1 MVIRIRDHDNT
12 DELLRILE
20 EMKHRQ
26 VQVGLFGSDD
36 SHMVMIGTVHEFGAN
51 IKAKGKFLTI
61 PTRAAGGRSA
71 RDFGPELFR
80 PKGKNILAVAKS
92 NGELEVMFILKESV
106 TIPER
111 SFLRSAFDEHN
122 REWTRFANE
131 MIPRVLAGALSVDAL
146 FDRLGQRMV
155 ADVQAKIRSISSPPN
170 APITRENKG
179 SSNPLIDSGRMRQS
193 ITYKVVRI

>member
-1 MVIRIRDHDNT
+1 MAIRIRDNDNT
-12 DELLRILE
+12 NKLLRILE
-20 EMKHRQ
+20 ELKHRQ

-36 SHMVMIGTVHEFGAN
+36 SHMVMIGTVHEFGAH
-51 IKAKGKFLTI
+51 IKAKGQFLTI
-61 PTRAAGGRSA
+61 PTKAAAGRSA

-106 TIPER
+106 NIPER
-111 SFLRSAFDEHN
+111 SFMRSTFDEKN

-131 MIPRVLAGALSVDAL
+131 MVPRVLTGELSIDVL
-146 FDRLGQRMV
+146 FERLGQRMV
-155 ADVQAKIRSISSPPN
+155 ADVQAKIRDISSPAN
-170 APITRENKG
+170 ASITKENKG
-179 SSNPLIDSGRMRQS
+179 SSNPLIDTGGMRQK

>member
-1 MVIRIRDHDNT
+1 MAIRIRDNDNT
-12 DELLRILE
+12 NKLLRILE
-20 EMKHRQ
+20 ELKHRQ

-36 SHMVMIGTVHEFGAN
+36 SHMVMIGTVHEFGAH
-51 IKAKGKFLTI
+51 IKAKGQFLTI
-61 PTRAAGGRSA
+61 PTRAAAGRSA

-106 TIPER
+106 NIPER
-111 SFLRSAFDEHN
+111 SFMRSTFDEKN

-131 MIPRVLAGALSVDAL
+131 MVPRVLTGELSIDVL
-146 FDRLGQRMV
+146 FERLGQRMV
-155 ADVQAKIRSISSPPN
+155 ADVQAKIRDISSPAN
-170 APITRENKG
+170 ASITKENKG
-179 SSNPLIDSGRMRQS
+179 SSNPLIDTGGMRQK

>member
-1 MVIRIRDHDNT
+1 MAIRIRDTNNT
-12 DELLRILE
+12 DKLLEILNEL
-20 EMKHRQ
+20 KHRQ

-36 SHMVMIGTVHEFGAN
+36 SHMVMIGTVHEFGAH
-51 IKAKGKFLTI
+51 IKAKGEFLTI
-61 PTRAAGGRSA
+61 PTAAAGGRSA

-106 TIPER
+106 NIPER
-111 SFLRSAFDEHN
+111 SFMRSTFDEKN
-122 REWTRFANE
+122 REWTRFANT
-131 MIPRVLAGALSVDAL
+131 MIPRVLAGELSIDVL

-155 ADVQAKIRSISSPPN
+155 SDVQAKIRDISSPPN